1 VSFFDFNFLRLFWRH
16 PIAFQ
21 LVPEAV
27 NESWHVFYNLRNGC
41 HDLVMISLSLTPASV
56 CGTIRA
62 ASAKSRFSGKEVHDS
77 LGRNAQSPGPNES
90 DRRAK

>member
-1 VSFFDFNFLRLFWRH
+1 MNLGMSFTTSET
-16 PIAFQ
+16 
-21 LVPEAV
+21 V
-27 NESWHVFYNLRNGC
+27 
-41 HDLVMISLSLTPASV
+41 VMISLSLTPASV

-62 ASAKSRFSGKEVHDS
+62 ASAKSSFSGKEVHDS